1 MGNYYVSSYL
11 IPKIKGLRDRGKTI
25 IISTH
30 NANIAINTLPSQ
42 TVFCNYDV
50 EQDMPVFYVGN
61 MYSNTLTN
69 PTNQQD
75 KLRWETVALKYLEGS
90 EEMFTNRRDIY
101 GI

>member
-1 MGNYYVSSYL
+1 MFELSKMELIGAYL
-11 IPKIKGLRDRGKTI
+11 CELNSNMDAPL
-25 IISTH
+25 IS
-30 NANIAINTLPSQ
+30 
-42 TVFCNYDV
+42 NYDV

-69 PTNQQD
+69 STNQQD